1 MSLLSNGQNHICKN
15 KKYYFN
21 SDYDVWLKFIVLKAI
36 FNKIISMTV
45 CKKNNY
51 EKHTKVNIMT
61 STTTTV
67 FGFYHPN
74 KNLLPSIAIIV
85 FIYN

>member
-1 MSLLSNGQNHICKN
+1 
-15 KKYYFN
+15 
-21 SDYDVWLKFIVLKAI
+21 
-36 FNKIISMTV
+36 MTV
-45 CKKNNY
+45 CKKSNY